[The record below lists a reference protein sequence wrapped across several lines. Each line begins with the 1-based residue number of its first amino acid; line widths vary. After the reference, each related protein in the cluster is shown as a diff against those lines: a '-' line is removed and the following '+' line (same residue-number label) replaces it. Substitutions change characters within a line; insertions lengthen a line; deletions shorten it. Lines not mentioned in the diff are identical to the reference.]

1 MMLKRLQELKIKLMK
16 ERKLSNEKEKL
27 TAYINTLNE
36 IFTDLKSVAVD
47 KRTVVENLKDENV
60 VDVLK
65 RVSKRRA
72 KTIEE
77 YLKVGKNNDM
87 AEMEKQFV
95 DELIPEKY
103 RSATT
108 EQMDNFINEMI
119 NKENMDFKTL
129 MIEAKKYQNFDMA
142 YISKTARKLMNPS

>member
-1 MMLKRLQELKIKLMK
+1 MK
-16 ERKLSNEKEKL
+16 ERKTSNEKEKL

-36 IFTDLKSVAVD
+36 ISTDMKSVAVD
-47 KRTVVENLKDENV
+47 KRTTVENLKEDDII
-60 VDVLK
+60 DVLK

-77 YLKVGKNNDM
+77 YLKVGKSNDV
-87 AEMEKQFV
+87 AEIEKQFI

-119 NKENMDFKTL
+119 NKENMDFKIL

-142 YISKTARKLMNPS
+142 YISKTARKLMNLS

>member
-1 MMLKRLQELKIKLMK
+1 M
-16 ERKLSNEKEKL
+16 
-27 TAYINTLNE
+27 NE

-47 KRTVVENLKDENV
+47 KRTTAENLKEDDIIE
-60 VDVLK
+60 VLK

-72 KTIEE
+72 KIIEE
-77 YLKVGKNNDM
+77 YLKVGKSNDV
-87 AEMEKQFV
+87 AEVEKQFI

-129 MIEAKKYQNFDMA
+129 MIEAKKYQNLDMA

>member
-1 MMLKRLQELKIKLMK
+1 MK
-16 ERKLSNEKEKL
+16 ERKTSNEKEKL

-36 IFTDLKSVAVD
+36 MFTDMKSVAVD
-47 KRTVVENLKDENV
+47 KRTTVENLKEDDII
-60 VDVLK
+60 DVLN

-77 YLKVGKNNDM
+77 YLKVGKSNDV
-87 AEMEKQFV
+87 AEIEKQFI

-119 NKENMDFKTL
+119 NKENIDFKIL

-142 YISKTARKLMNPS
+142 YISKTARKLMNLS

>member
-1 MMLKRLQELKIKLMK
+1 MELKVLQNLKIKLMK
-16 ERKLSNEKEKL
+16 ERKTSNEKEKL

-36 IFTDLKSVAVD
+36 MFTDMKSVAVD
-47 KRTVVENLKDENV
+47 KRTTVENLKEDDII
-60 VDVLK
+60 DVLN

-77 YLKVGKNNDM
+77 YLKVGKSNDV
-87 AEMEKQFV
+87 AEIEKQFI

-119 NKENMDFKTL
+119 NKENIDFKIL

-142 YISKTARKLMNPS
+142 YISKTARKLMNLS

>member
-1 MMLKRLQELKIKLMK
+1 MDLKVLQNLKIKLMK
-16 ERKLSNEKEKL
+16 ERKVSNEKEKL

-47 KRTVVENLKDENV
+47 KRTTVENLKEDDII
-60 VDVLK
+60 DVLK

-77 YLKVGKNNDM
+77 YLKVGKSNDV
-87 AEMEKQFV
+87 AEIEKQFI
-95 DELIPEKY
+95 DELVPKKY

-129 MIEAKKYQNFDMA
+129 MIEVKKYQNFDMA
-142 YISKTARKLMNPS
+142 YISKTARKLMN

>member
-1 MMLKRLQELKIKLMK
+1 MELKVLQNLKIKLMK
-16 ERKLSNEKEKL
+16 ERKTSNEKEKL

-36 IFTDLKSVAVD
+36 MFTDMKSVAVD
-47 KRTVVENLKDENV
+47 KRTTVENLKEDDII
-60 VDVLK
+60 DVLK

-77 YLKVGKNNDM
+77 YLKVGKSNDV
-87 AEMEKQFV
+87 AEIEKQFI

-119 NKENMDFKTL
+119 NKENIDFKIL

-142 YISKTARKLMNPS
+142 YISKTARKLMNLS

>member
-1 MMLKRLQELKIKLMK
+1 MELKVLQNLKIKLMK
-16 ERKLSNEKEKL
+16 ERNVSNEKEKL

-36 IFTDLKSVAVD
+36 TLTDMKSVAVD
-47 KRTVVENLKDENV
+47 KRTTVENLKEDDII
-60 VDVLK
+60 DVLK

-77 YLKVGKNNDM
+77 YLKVGKSNDV
-87 AEMEKQFV
+87 AEIEKQFI

-129 MIEAKKYQNFDMA
+129 IIEAKKYQNFDMA
-142 YISKTARKLMNPS
+142 YISKTARKLMNLS

>member
-1 MMLKRLQELKIKLMK
+1 MK
-16 ERKLSNEKEKL
+16 ERKTSNEKEKL

-36 IFTDLKSVAVD
+36 MFTDMKSVAVD
-47 KRTVVENLKDENV
+47 KRTTVENLKEDDII
-60 VDVLK
+60 DVLK

-77 YLKVGKNNDM
+77 YLKVGKSNDV
-87 AEMEKQFV
+87 AEIEKQFI

-119 NKENMDFKTL
+119 NKENIDFKIL

-142 YISKTARKLMNPS
+142 YISKTARKLMNLS

>member
-1 MMLKRLQELKIKLMK
+1 M
-16 ERKLSNEKEKL
+16 

-47 KRTVVENLKDENV
+47 KRTVVENFTDEDV
-60 VDVLK
+60 IDVLK
-65 RVSKRRA
+65 RVSKRRV

-87 AEMEKQFV
+87 AEIEKQFV

-108 EQMDNFINEMI
+108 EQMDSFINKMI

-129 MIEAKKYQNFDMA
+129 MIEAKKHQNFDMA
-142 YISKTARKLMNPS
+142 YISKTARGLMNS

>member
-16 ERKLSNEKEKL
+16 ERKSSNEKEKL

-95 DELIPEKY
+95 DELIPEKH

-142 YISKTARKLMNPS
+142 YISKTVRKLMNPS